1 MQNPIALSMIAAY
14 LIGTTLLGMYMLRRS
29 RAGDDWAV
37 ASGQMGVLMIAVGI
51 AGTRVGGAATYGVA
65 GDVITGGVWSMWY
78 AVNTFLALALLG
90 IFYAVPY
97 RRLDIQTVGEVFL
110 ERFGSRR
117 CQWLTSLCVQME
129 YLIVNII
136 EPYVIGRILTAV
148 TGLPFVFTVLLSG
161 VIIVSYTSMG
171 GIWGSAATNLIH
183 CLAILGGLAA
193 VAIAGINHLG
203 GWSQVAAAVDAALA
217 AGGSDASTWWSMA
230 GAGWLPVIGMF
241 FAATL
246 HTPAASVY
254 CNFAAA
260 GRNERDVRRAFIWG
274 GLIAMPMP
282 LLAGII
288 GILSLA
294 KYGASAQLASY
305 QTLTRLAID
314 INPWVGGL
322 ALAAV
327 LAAVVSSGGPILLS
341 SATMFVRDWIPGAAT
356 WTQDRRLRAYRW
368 TTIIYGMAAAAIAW
382 LGPITSILD
391 LLLFGFAMVVPP
403 ALAVTYTL
411 YWKRTTEAGA
421 FWGMLLGFAGG
432 LVWYALTHFVFVEQ
446 GESIDPAFPTT
457 LIPLV
462 AIPIISLLTRE
473 SAEGSHAFY
482 RKLAGAS

>member
-1 MQNPIALSMIAAY
+1 MQSPIALSMIAAY
-14 LIGTTLLGMYMLRRS
+14 LIGTTLVGIYMMRRS

-97 RRLDIQTVGEVFL
+97 RRLGIQTVGEVFL
-110 ERFGSRR
+110 QRFDSRR

-136 EPYVIGRILTAV
+136 EPYVIGRILTAM
-148 TGLPFVFTVLLSG
+148 TGLPFGFTVLLSG
-161 VIIVSYTSMG
+161 VIIVSYTATG

-183 CLAILGGLAA
+183 CIAILGGLAA
-193 VAIAGINHLG
+193 VAVAGLNHLG
-203 GWSQVAAAVDAALA
+203 GWTQVSAAVDAALA
-217 AGGSDASTWWSMA
+217 AGGSDASAWWSIA

-260 GRNERDVRRAFIWG
+260 GRNERDVRNAFIWG
-274 GLIAMPMP
+274 GIIAMPMP
-282 LLAGII
+282 FLAGII
-288 GILSLA
+288 GILTLA

-314 INPWVGGL
+314 INPWIGGV
-322 ALAAV
+322 ALGRG
-327 LAAVVSSGGPILLS
+327 SGGGRVIGRP
-341 SATMFVRDWIPGAAT
+341 
-356 WTQDRRLRAYRW
+356 
-368 TTIIYGMAAAAIAW
+368 
-382 LGPITSILD
+382 
-391 LLLFGFAMVVPP
+391 
-403 ALAVTYTL
+403 
-411 YWKRTTEAGA
+411 
-421 FWGMLLGFAGG
+421 
-432 LVWYALTHFVFVEQ
+432 
-446 GESIDPAFPTT
+446 DPAVERDDVRPR
-457 LIPLV
+457 LDSRLEELDAGSAPARLSHDDNHLRHGRRGDRV
-462 AIPIISLLTRE
+462 AWSDHLDPGVCCCS
-473 SAEGSHAFY
+473 GS
-482 RKLAGAS
+482 RWWCRRRSR